1 MPDLVTDDGTRLH
14 YTDTGG
20 SGRPLVL
27 VHGWPLSGEAFAGNV
42 PAFRDAGY
50 RVVTY
55 DRRGFGDS
63 DKPAAGYD
71 YDTLSAD
78 LAAVLETLDL
88 TGAAVLGFSMG
99 GGELAR
105 SFGAGRAGR
114 IAAAV
119 FSGSITPALCV
130 TDDNPDGAMPRDGF
144 DQMAAQC
151 RADHAGFLDQFTGWF
166 FSTEAGGLQVDEAT
180 RQEALRIGLRSDPE
194 AAARCIEI
202 WATDLRAD
210 CGAIDVPTLVIHGTG
225 DINVPAAAS
234 SARMAGYV
242 PDSRLEL
249 IDGAPHGANV
259 SHASQW
265 ERLVL
270 DFLAALP

>member
-1 MPDLVTDDGTRLH
+1 
-14 YTDTGG
+14 
-20 SGRPLVL
+20 
-27 VHGWPLSGEAFAGNV
+27 
-42 PAFRDAGY
+42 
-50 RVVTY
+50 
-55 DRRGFGDS
+55 
-63 DKPAAGYD
+63 
-71 YDTLSAD
+71 
-78 LAAVLETLDL
+78 
-88 TGAAVLGFSMG
+88 
-99 GGELAR
+99 
-105 SFGAGRAGR
+105 
-114 IAAAV
+114 
-119 FSGSITPALCV
+119 
-130 TDDNPDGAMPRDGF
+130 
-144 DQMAAQC
+144 
-151 RADHAGFLDQFTGWF
+151 
-166 FSTEAGGLQVDEAT
+166 VDEAT

-210 CGAIDVPTLVIHGTG
+210 CRAIDVRTLVIHGTG

-242 PDSRLEL
+242 QDSRLEL